1 MKIARFRVDN
11 SESYGAVEGDRIRVI
26 DGDIFGEH
34 TLTQTTHPLASVKL
48 LAPTKPTAFWAIGL
62 NYAAHNEFQANA
74 LDGERIRRE
83 AQEFRPWQ
91 KGNSCIIAHNEA
103 IVIPPESDFV
113 HYEGELVIVIGKPA
127 RRVKREEAAD
137 YIFGYTCGNDVSN
150 EGVFQKDSTHY
161 RRKNCDTFGPV
172 GPWIET
178 ELDPHNLDI
187 ITRLNG
193 TERDRGSTSGMVWD

>member
-1 MKIARFRVDN
+1 M
-11 SESYGAVEGDRIRVI
+11 
-26 DGDIFGEH
+26 
-34 TLTQTTHPLASVKL
+34 
-48 LAPTKPTAFWAIGL
+48 
-62 NYAAHNEFQANA
+62 
-74 LDGERIRRE
+74 DGERIRRE

-193 TERDRGSTSGMVWD
+193 TERDRGSTSGMVWDCYETLSRLTQLITLQPGDLIITGAPGGVEAIHPGDVIEIDIPEIGALSNPVIAE